1 VSSEL
6 SAPLATCSIPNNQQQ
21 LTGEEYS
28 MKVRAFFVAIV
39 VCFAVALVASIPSQ
53 KVLSQNPTPPGV
65 KALPAGFTIPPP
77 DVPCILPGNRLD
89 LQCFVNN
96 DPDAIR
102 IRAEEAGLEAQAL
115 AAAQSGTLDPFHQVE
130 TLGQLEI
137 FDPNLS
143 VNNNLACSYCHDPA
157 AGYGNGSSVLSVFTG
172 GSNLGSVPIT
182 VHGAYPNARIAK
194 RNPQSYVYSPYFPPL
209 QYNIT
214 QGDFYGGNFWDARA
228 TGYRL
233 QNSAAEQG
241 QDPPVDPEEMANPDT
256 ACVVWKL
263 SLSKY
268 KFFFEQVWG
277 TGSLDITW
285 PSDVTTVC
293 STPKGAANFGTNATP
308 LNLSPSDR
316 TRANQAYD
324 EFGQAIAAYEI
335 SSSVS
340 PFTSKFDAYLAGS
353 ASLTSQEKRGYDLF
367 RGRAQCNTCHL
378 DGRSNMASGADTG
391 VATSV
396 APMFTDFTYN
406 NIGLPRNVILPWYS
420 EDTPDQWGFTGNP
433 LGPGFTDEGVGL
445 FLDGYYGAP
454 PNLTWGQHL
463 PFFEGKFQT
472 STVRNVGKVPYPGF
486 VKAYMHNGY
495 LLSLKEVVH
504 FYNTRD
510 VYAQPVLSGQCPAGT
525 VEKVTCWPMPED
537 PNNENMTIGH
547 LGLSSAEEDDL
558 VAFLQTLTDGVV
570 PSTSASSNT
579 PASAARKPATPP
591 KH

>member
-1 VSSEL
+1 MRIRV
-6 SAPLATCSIPNNQQQ
+6 
-21 LTGEEYS
+21 
-28 MKVRAFFVAIV
+28 FVAAIV
-39 VCFAVALVASIPSQ
+39 VCCAIALASSIGSQ
-53 KVLSQNPTPPGV
+53 HVMSQNPPPPGV
-65 KALPAGFTIPPP
+65 KSLPAGYTIPKQ
-77 DVPCILPGNRLD
+77 DMPCILPGNRVD
-89 LQCFVNN
+89 LQCLIKN
-96 DPDAIR
+96 DPDFIR

-115 AAAQSGTLDPFHQVE
+115 ATAQSGTLDPFHQVE
-130 TLGQLEI
+130 TLGKLEI

-143 VNNNLACSYCHDPA
+143 VNSNLACSFCHDPA
-157 AGYGNGSSVLSVFTG
+157 AGYGNGASILSVFTG
-172 GSNLGSVPIT
+172 GSNPGSVPIT
-182 VHGAYPNARIAK
+182 VAGAYPDNRIAK

-209 QYNIT
+209 QYNTT

-277 TGSLDITW
+277 TGSLDIAW
-285 PSDVTTVC
+285 PANVATVC
-293 STPKGAANFGTNATP
+293 STPKGAATFGTNATP
-308 LNLSPSDR
+308 LNLTPSDR
-316 TRANQAYD
+316 TRANQAFD
-324 EFGQAIAAYEI
+324 EFGQAIASYEI

-340 PFTSKFDAYLAGS
+340 PFTSKFDAYLAG
-353 ASLTSQEKRGYDLF
+353 AYTLTSQEKAGYDLF
-367 RGRAQCNTCHL
+367 RGKAQCNTCHL
-378 DGRSNMASGADTG
+378 DGRSNMATGTDSGA
-391 VATSV
+391 ATNV

-406 NIGLPRNVILPWYS
+406 NLGLPRNVILPWYS
-420 EDTPDQWGFTGNP
+420 EDTPDQFGFTGNP

-445 FLDGYYGAP
+445 FLDGYYGPP
-454 PNLTWGQHL
+454 PNLTWGQFL

-472 STVRNVGKVPYPGF
+472 STVRNAGQVPYPGF

-510 VYAQPVLSGQCPAGT
+510 VYPQPVLSGNCPAGT

-537 PNNENMTIGH
+537 PNNENMTIGK

-558 VAFLQTLTDGVV
+558 VAFLQTLTDGFVQ
-570 PSTSASSNT
+570 PSSASTNT
-579 PASAARKPATPP
+579 PASLKRKPATPP
-591 KH
+591 KQ

>member
-1 VSSEL
+1 
-6 SAPLATCSIPNNQQQ
+6 
-21 LTGEEYS
+21 
-28 MKVRAFFVAIV
+28 MKVRVFFVALL
-39 VCFAVALVASIPSQ
+39 VCCAVALASSISSR
-53 KVLSQNPTPPGV
+53 KVFSQNPTPPGV
-65 KALPAGFTIPPP
+65 KSLPAGYTIPKQ
-77 DVPCILPGNRLD
+77 DLPCILPGNRVD
-89 LQCFVNN
+89 IQCLIKN
-96 DPDAIR
+96 DPDFLR
-102 IRAEEAGLEAQAL
+102 VVAEEAGLENEAL

-130 TLGQLEI
+130 TLGKLEI

-143 VNNNLACSYCHDPA
+143 VNSNLACSYCHDPA
-157 AGYGNGSSVLSVFTG
+157 AGYGNGASILSVFTG
-172 GSNLGSVPIT
+172 GSNPGSVPIT
-182 VHGAYPNARIAK
+182 VAGAYPNNRIAK
-194 RNPQSYVYSPYFPPL
+194 RNPQSYVYAAYFPPL

-228 TGYRL
+228 TGFRL

-256 ACVVWKL
+256 ACIVWKL

-277 TGSLDITW
+277 TGSLDIAW
-285 PSDVTTVC
+285 PANVATVC
-293 STPKGAANFGTNATP
+293 STPKGAATFGTNATP
-308 LNLSPSDR
+308 LNLSPSER
-316 TRANQAYD
+316 TRASQAYD
-324 EFGQAIAAYEI
+324 EFGQAIASYEI

-340 PFTSKFDAYLAGS
+340 PFTSKFDAYLANS
-353 ASLTSQEKRGYDLF
+353 TTTPLTAQEKRGYDLF
-367 RGRAQCNTCHL
+367 RGKAQCNTCHL
-378 DGRSNMASGADTG
+378 DGRSNTATETDTG
-391 VATSV
+391 AATSV
-396 APMFTDFTYN
+396 APLFTDFTYN
-406 NIGLPRNVILPWYS
+406 NLGLPRNVILPWYS

-454 PNLTWGQHL
+454 PNLTWGQFL

-472 STVRNVGKVPYPGF
+472 STVRNVGKVPHPGF

-510 VYAQPVLSGQCPAGT
+510 LYPQPVLSGNCPAGT

-537 PNNENMTIGH
+537 PNNMNMTIGH
-547 LGLSSAEEDDL
+547 LGLSSEEEEDL
-558 VAFLQTLTDGVV
+558 VAFLQTLTDGFLQ
-570 PSTSASSNT
+570 PSSASTST

>member
-1 VSSEL
+1 MRIRVFL
-6 SAPLATCSIPNNQQQ
+6 
-21 LTGEEYS
+21 
-28 MKVRAFFVAIV
+28 VAVV
-39 VCFAVALVASIPSQ
+39 VCFAVAMVSSIGPP
-53 KVLSQNPTPPGV
+53 KVYSQNPAPPAVKSLPPG
-65 KALPAGFTIPPP
+65 FTVPPQ
-77 DVPCILPGNRLD
+77 DLPCILPGNRLD
-89 LQCFVNN
+89 LQCFIKN

-102 IRAEEAGLEAQAL
+102 IRAEEAALEAEAL
-115 AAAQSGTLDPFHQVE
+115 AAAQAGGLDPFHQVE
-130 TLGQLEI
+130 TLGKLEI

-143 VNNNLACSYCHDPA
+143 VNNNVACSYCHDPM

-172 GSNLGSVPIT
+172 GANPGSVPIT
-182 VHGAYPNARIAK
+182 VHGAYPNNRIAK

-209 QYNIT
+209 QYNTT

-263 SLSKY
+263 SLSQY

-277 TGSLDITW
+277 TGSLDIAW
-285 PSDVTTVC
+285 PSDVATVC
-293 STPKGAANFGTNATP
+293 GTPKGAASLGGNATP

-316 TRANQAYD
+316 TRANQAFD
-324 EFGQAIAAYEI
+324 EFGQAIASYEI

-340 PFTSKFDAYLAGS
+340 PFTSKFDAYLAGN
-353 ASLTSQEKRGYDLF
+353 ATLTAQEQNGYNLF
-367 RGRAQCNTCHL
+367 RGKAQCNTCHL
-378 DGRSNMASGADTG
+378 DGRANMAAGTDTG
-391 VATSV
+391 MATNV

-406 NIGLPRNVILPWYS
+406 NLGLPRNVILPWYS
-420 EDTPDQWGFTGNP
+420 EDTPDQYGFTGNP
-433 LGPGFTDEGVGL
+433 LGIGFTDEGVGL

-454 PNLTWGQHL
+454 PNLMWGQYL

-472 STVRNVGKVPYPGF
+472 STVRNVGMVPYPGF

-510 VYAQPVLSGQCPAGT
+510 VYPQPVLSGHCPAGT

-537 PNNENMTIGH
+537 PNNENMTIGK
-547 LGLSSAEEDDL
+547 LGLTDSEENDL
-558 VAFLQTLTDGVV
+558 VAFLQTLTDGFVHA
-570 PSTSASSNT
+570 PATSTSA
-579 PASAARKPATPP
+579 PASLKRKPATPA